1 MKQSLQLKLGQQLT
15 MTPQL
20 QQAIR
25 LLQLSTLDLQQEIQE
40 ALESNPMLEVEE
52 SFDSPSTTNDY
63 EGSELDK
70 ADYTRQLEIAAEAG
84 TDHGTDFTASENFSS
99 STTDNYSEPA
109 SYTEGGESFGDGE
122 SFGESESFGD
132 SDVYGEGDGF
142 SADSGD
148 WSDSIPSD
156 LPVDTSWDDVYQS
169 SSSNSSSNY
178 DNEDNDFESRRAA
191 TDSLYDHLMW
201 QLNLTPMSD
210 RDRVLAM
217 AIIDA
222 VEPSGMLSIT
232 IEEIFEGMRGDFEEL
247 ELDEVEA
254 VQHRLQQFDPC
265 GVCSQNLSE
274 CLLVQLQQFDPKT
287 PFLESAKLIT
297 KLYLPVL
304 GSRDYRQLMRRT
316 KLKEAELSQAVAL
329 IQSLNPRPG
338 DMIANG
344 DTEYVVPDV
353 FVEKRDGRWIVELN
367 PDIAPRL
374 RINSDYASMVKRAD
388 SSTDNTFL
396 KDNLQEAR
404 WFLKSLQS
412 RNETLLKVASCI
424 VEKQRGF
431 LDYGPEAMKPLV
443 LHDIAEIVEMHE
455 STISRVTTQKYM
467 HTPQGIFEL
476 KYFFSSHVSTDSGGE
491 CSSTAIRAIIKKLVS
506 AENPKKPLS
515 DSKITDLLAEQ
526 GIQVARRTIA
536 KYRESLNIPPSNE
549 RKTI

>member
-52 SFDSPSTTNDY
+52 SFDSSTSSSDY
-63 EGSELDK
+63 EGSEQDK
-70 ADYTRQLEIAAEAG
+70 IDYTRQQEIAAESG
-84 TDHGTDFTASENFSS
+84 TDNSADFSASDNFSS
-99 STTDNYSEPA
+99 STTNSLSESGYSE
-109 SYTEGGESFGDGE
+109 TEGFGEGEGFSDGESFGDN
-122 SFGESESFGD
+122 
-132 SDVYGEGDGF
+132 DVYGEGESF

-148 WSDSIPSD
+148 WSDSIPAD
-156 LPVDTSWDDVYQS
+156 LPVDTSWDDVYQTS
-169 SSSNSSSNY
+169 STGSSNNY
-178 DNEDNDFESRRAA
+178 DNEDSDFESRRAV

-222 VEPSGMLSIT
+222 VEPSGMLSIS

-265 GVCSQNLSE
+265 GVCSQSLSE

-287 PFLESAKLIT
+287 PFLDSAKLIA
-297 KLYLPVL
+297 KLYLPIL

-316 KLKEAELSQAVAL
+316 KLKEAELSQAITL

-338 DMIANG
+338 DIIANG

-367 PDIAPRL
+367 PEIAPRL
-374 RINSDYASMVKRAD
+374 RINSNYASMVKRAD
-388 SSTDNTFL
+388 SSSDNTFL